1 MDTHMLAKPN
11 TNSHLYAKPKP
22 STLASEEI
30 EEDIEEIKARVITL
44 GNISWERFKTID
56 DGFDEIRSIRLTY
69 LDGVLEI
76 MAPVGSKHE
85 DVKRTLCYLL
95 EAYMREKGLR
105 FYGRGSF
112 TLEKEGI
119 SSSEPDESYC
129 IGSYKEIPDFVIE
142 IIITSGTLNKIGVYK
157 PHKVPEVWFWKKNK
171 ISLFQLQAGEYQEVS
186 RSQFLPDLEL
196 TLLQRYIDYPDQYEA
211 VHAFQKAIRADNPS

>member
-1 MDTHMLAKPN
+1 MDTHLLAN

-22 STLASEEI
+22 STLATEEI
-30 EEDIEEIKARVITL
+30 EEDIEEIETETRVITL

-69 LDGVLEI
+69 LGGVLEI

-129 IGSYKEIPDFVIE
+129 IGSYKKIPDIVIE
-142 IIITSGTLNKIGVYK
+142 VIITSGSLDKIGVYK
-157 PHKVPEVWFWKKNK
+157 PHKVPEVWFWKQKK
-171 ISLFQLQAGEYQEVS
+171 ISIFQLQAGEYQEVF

-211 VHAFQKAIRADNPS
+211 VLAFQKAIRADNPS